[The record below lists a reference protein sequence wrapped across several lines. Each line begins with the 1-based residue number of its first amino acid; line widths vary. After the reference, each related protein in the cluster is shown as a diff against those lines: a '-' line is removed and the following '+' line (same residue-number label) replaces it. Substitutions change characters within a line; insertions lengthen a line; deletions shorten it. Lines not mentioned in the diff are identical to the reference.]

1 MVTACVACNLRKGNR
16 TPQQAHMP
24 LLAVPYRPSW
34 VEHLI
39 LSNRNI
45 LADQMEFLVG
55 HLPKKRRPS

>member
-1 MVTACVACNLRKGNR
+1 
-16 TPQQAHMP
+16 MP

-45 LADQMEFLVG
+45 LADQMAFLRS
-55 HLPKKRRPS
+55 HLPKNARMQA

>member
-1 MVTACVACNLRKGNR
+1 
-16 TPQQAHMP
+16 MP

-45 LADQMEFLVG
+45 LADQMAFLRAQ
-55 HLPKKRRPS
+55 LPAKNPRSLAT

>member
-1 MVTACVACNLRKGNR
+1 
-16 TPQQAHMP
+16 MP

-45 LADQMEFLVG
+45 LADQMEFLMN
-55 HLPKKRRPS
+55 HLPRNRREALT

>member
-1 MVTACVACNLRKGNR
+1 
-16 TPQQAHMP
+16 MP

-45 LADQMEFLVG
+45 LVDQMEFLRN
-55 HLPKKRRPS
+55 HLPKNRRGGVHPIA

>member
-1 MVTACVACNLRKGNR
+1 
-16 TPQQAHMP
+16 MP

-45 LADQMEFLVG
+45 LADQMEFLVS
-55 HLPKKRRPS
+55 HLPRDRRPHNA

>member
-1 MVTACVACNLRKGNR
+1 
-16 TPQQAHMP
+16 P

-45 LADQMEFLVG
+45 LADQMTFLKNQ
-55 HLPKKRRPS
+55 LPKNARINA

>member
-1 MVTACVACNLRKGNR
+1 
-16 TPQQAHMP
+16 MP

-45 LADQMEFLVG
+45 LADQMEFLRS
-55 HLPKKRRPS
+55 HLPKKAKLA

>member
-1 MVTACVACNLRKGNR
+1 
-16 TPQQAHMP
+16 MP

-45 LADQMEFLVG
+45 LADQMEFLVS
-55 HLPKKRRPS
+55 HLPRDADAKPWPKHLSGTPAGIFPTWRRA